1 MAIGSLSSLG
11 LGSKVLNYDVI
22 DKLKDADE
30 KALIAPLDKK
40 MEQNVEK
47 QKALVEIKTLLSALK
62 GPVKTLSDYSTYI
75 SRKSNV
81 TGDALSASV
90 GAGVPIQDI
99 KVDVQNLAQGDI
111 NELGAKFSS
120 RDDIFSQVDT
130 TLKFYTQN
138 KDYAVDIKAGMT
150 LGDVA
155 QSITDA
161 TNGEVM
167 GIVMKTG
174 GNDPYQLMVNTKN
187 TGEDNRIYFGSHL
200 QSTLTNKNALSLGV
214 DGSGKSEVS
223 LNLKGADGNMHEV
236 PIMLELPE
244 SASIKQKNTA
254 IQKAM
259 EQALEN
265 DPNFKDLIANGDISI
280 DTLHGGDSL
289 IINDRRGGNI
299 EVKGSKAKELGFL
312 QTTTQESDLLKSSRT
327 IKEGKLEGVVSLNGQ
342 KLDLSALT
350 KESNTSEEN
359 TDAIIQAIN
368 SKEGL
373 NAFKNAEGKLVINSK
388 TGMLTIKGEDASGKA
403 SLKDLGLNAGMVQS
417 YEASQNTLFM
427 SKNLQKASDSEF
439 TYNGVSITRPTNEVN
454 DVISGVNITLE
465 QTTEPNKPAIISV
478 SRDNQA
484 IIDSLKEFVKAYNE
498 LIPKLD
504 EDTRYDADTKIAG
517 IFNGV
522 GDIRTIRSSLNNV
535 FSYSVHTDN
544 GVESLMKYGLSL
556 DDKGVMSLDE
566 AKLSSALNS
575 NPKATQDFFYGSDS
589 KDMGGREIHQEGI
602 FSKFNQVIA
611 NLIDGGNAKLK
622 IYEDSLDR
630 DAKSLTKD
638 KENAQE
644 LLKTRYNIM
653 AERFAAYDSQ
663 ISKANQKFN
672 SVQMMIDQAA
682 AKKN

>member
-138 KDYAVDIKAGMT
+138 KDYTVSIKAGMT

-223 LNLKGADGNMHEV
+223 LNLKGADGSMHEV
-236 PIMLELPE
+236 PIMLELSE

-280 DTLHGGDSL
+280 DTLHGGESL

-299 EVKGSKAKELGFL
+299 EIKGSKAKELGFL

-327 IKEGKLEGVVSLNGQ
+327 IKEGKLEGAISLNGQ

-359 TDAIIQAIN
+359 TDAIVQAIN

-388 TGMLTIKGEDASGKA
+388 TGMLTIKGEDALGKD

-427 SKNLQKASDSEF
+427 SKNLQKASDSAF

-484 IIDSLKEFVKAYNE
+484 IIDSLTEFVKAYNE

-522 GDIRTIRSSLNNV
+522 GDIRAIRSSLNNV

>member
-81 TGDALSASV
+81 TGGALSASV

-138 KDYAVDIKAGMT
+138 KDYAVNIKAGMT

-187 TGEDNRIYFGSHL
+187 TGGDNRIYFGSHL

-254 IQKAM
+254 IQKAIQ
-259 EQALEN
+259 QALEN

-280 DTLHGGDSL
+280 DTLHGGESL

-299 EVKGSKAKELGFL
+299 EIKGSKAKELGFL
-312 QTTTQESDLLKSSRT
+312 QTATQESDLLKSSRT
-327 IKEGKLEGVVSLNGQ
+327 IKEGKLEGVISLNGQ
-342 KLDLSALT
+342 KLDLKALT

-368 SKEGL
+368 AKEGL

-388 TGMLTIKGEDASGKA
+388 TGMLTIKGEDALGKE
-403 SLKDLGLNAGMVQS
+403 SLKDLGLSAGIMQS
-417 YEASQNTLFM
+417 YEASQDTLFM
-427 SKNLQKASDSEF
+427 SKNLQKASDSQF

-522 GDIRTIRSSLNNV
+522 GDIRAIRSSLNNV

-566 AKLSSALNS
+566 AKLSNALNS

>member
-47 QKALVEIKTLLSALK
+47 QKALVEIKTLLSSLK

-138 KDYAVDIKAGMT
+138 KDYAIDIKAGMT

-187 TGEDNRIYFGSHL
+187 TGEDNRVYFGSHL

-244 SASIKQKNTA
+244 SASVKQKNTA
-254 IQKAM
+254 IQKAI

-280 DTLHGGDSL
+280 DTLHGGESL

-299 EVKGSKAKELGFL
+299 EIKGSKAKELGFL

-327 IKEGKLEGVVSLNGQ
+327 IKEGKLEGVISLNGQ
-342 KLDLSALT
+342 KLDLKALT

-368 SKEGL
+368 AKEGL

-388 TGMLTIKGEDASGKA
+388 TGMLTIKGEDALGKN
-403 SLKDLGLNAGMVQS
+403 SLKDLGLSAGMVQS
-417 YEASQNTLFM
+417 YEASQDTLFRA
-427 SKNLQKASDSEF
+427 KNLQKASDSQF

-454 DVISGVNITLE
+454 DVINGVNITLE

-478 SRDNQA
+478 SRDNQT

-522 GDIRTIRSSLNNV
+522 GDIRAIRSSLNNV

>member
-138 KDYAVDIKAGMT
+138 KDYAVSIKAGMT

-167 GIVMKTG
+167 GIVIKTG

-254 IQKAM
+254 IQKAI

-280 DTLHGGDSL
+280 DTLHGGESL

-299 EVKGSKAKELGFL
+299 EIKGSKAKELGFL

-359 TDAIIQAIN
+359 TDAIVQAIN

-388 TGMLTIKGEDASGKA
+388 TGMLTIKGEDALGKA
-403 SLKDLGLNAGMVQS
+403 SLKDLGLSAGMVQS

-427 SKNLQKASDSEF
+427 SKNLQKASDAEF

-484 IIDSLKEFVKAYNE
+484 IIDSLTEFVKAYNE

-522 GDIRTIRSSLNNV
+522 GDIRAIRSSLNNV

>member
-187 TGEDNRIYFGSHL
+187 TGEDNRVYFGSHL
-200 QSTLTNKNALSLGV
+200 QSTLTNKNALSLGL
-214 DGSGKSEVS
+214 DGAGKSELS
-223 LNLKGADGNMHEV
+223 LNLKGADGSMHEV

-244 SASIKQKNTA
+244 SASIKQKNAA

-280 DTLHGGDSL
+280 DTLHGGESL

-299 EVKGSKAKELGFL
+299 EIKGSKAKELGFL

-373 NAFKNAEGKLVINSK
+373 NAFKNSEGKLVINSK
-388 TGMLTIKGEDASGKA
+388 TGMLTIKGEDALGKA
-403 SLKDLGLNAGMVQS
+403 SLKDLGLSAGMVQS

-427 SKNLQKASDSEF
+427 SKNLQKASDSVF

-484 IIDSLKEFVKAYNE
+484 IIDSLTEFVKAYNE

-522 GDIRTIRSSLNNV
+522 GDIRAIRSSLNNV

>member
-47 QKALVEIKTLLSALK
+47 QKALVEIKTLLSSLK

-200 QSTLTNKNALSLGV
+200 QSTLTNKNALSLGL
-214 DGSGKSEVS
+214 DGAGKSELS
-223 LNLKGADGNMHEV
+223 LNLKGADGSMHEV

-244 SASIKQKNTA
+244 SASIKQKNAA

-280 DTLHGGDSL
+280 DTLHGGESL

-327 IKEGKLEGVVSLNGQ
+327 IKEGKLEGAISLNGQ

-368 SKEGL
+368 TKEGL
-373 NAFKNAEGKLVINSK
+373 SAFKNAEGKLVINSK
-388 TGMLTIKGEDASGKA
+388 TGMLTIKGEDALGKN

-417 YEASQNTLFM
+417 YEASQDTLFM
-427 SKNLQKASDSEF
+427 SKNLQKASDSAF

-484 IIDSLKEFVKAYNE
+484 IIDSLTEFVKAYNE

-522 GDIRTIRSSLNNV
+522 GDIRAIRSSLNNV

>member
-138 KDYAVDIKAGMT
+138 KDYAVNIKAGMT

-200 QSTLTNKNALSLGV
+200 QSTLTNKNTLSLGV
-214 DGSGKSEVS
+214 DGSAKSEVS
-223 LNLKGADGNMHEV
+223 LNLKGADGSMHEV

-280 DTLHGGDSL
+280 DTLHGGESL

-342 KLDLSALT
+342 KLNLSALT

-359 TDAIIQAIN
+359 TDAIVQAIN

-388 TGMLTIKGEDASGKA
+388 TGMLTIKGEDALGKA

-427 SKNLQKASDSEF
+427 SKNLQKASDSAF

-484 IIDSLKEFVKAYNE
+484 IIDSLTEFVKAYNE

-522 GDIRTIRSSLNNV
+522 GDIRAIRSSLNNV

-566 AKLSSALNS
+566 AKLSSTLNA

>member
-187 TGEDNRIYFGSHL
+187 TGEDNRVYFGSHL
-200 QSTLTNKNALSLGV
+200 QSTLTNKNALSLGL
-214 DGSGKSEVS
+214 DGSGKSELS
-223 LNLKGADGNMHEV
+223 LNLKGADGSMHEV

-244 SASIKQKNTA
+244 SASIKQKNAA

-280 DTLHGGDSL
+280 DTLHGGESL

-299 EVKGSKAKELGFL
+299 EIKGSKAKELGFL

-342 KLDLSALT
+342 KLDLSTLT

-388 TGMLTIKGEDASGKA
+388 TGMLTIKGEDALGKA
-403 SLKDLGLNAGMVQS
+403 SLKDLGLSAGMVQS
-417 YEASQNTLFM
+417 YEASQGTLFM
-427 SKNLQKASDSEF
+427 SKNLQKASDSAF

>member
-236 PIMLELPE
+236 PIVLELPE

-254 IQKAM
+254 IQKAI

-280 DTLHGGDSL
+280 DTLHGGESL

-299 EVKGSKAKELGFL
+299 EIKGSKAKELGFL
-312 QTTTQESDLLKSSRT
+312 QTATQESDLLKSSRT
-327 IKEGKLEGVVSLNGQ
+327 IKEGKLEGVISLNGQ
-342 KLDLSALT
+342 KLDLKALT
-350 KESNTSEEN
+350 KEGNTSEEN

-368 SKEGL
+368 AKEGL

-388 TGMLTIKGEDASGKA
+388 TGMLTIKGEDALGKA

-417 YEASQNTLFM
+417 YEASQGTLFM

-454 DVISGVNITLE
+454 DVINGVNITLE

-522 GDIRTIRSSLNNV
+522 GDIRAIRSSLNNV

-544 GVESLMKYGLSL
+544 GAESLMKYGLSL

>member
-187 TGEDNRIYFGSHL
+187 TGEDNRVYFGSHL

-214 DGSGKSEVS
+214 DESGKSEVS

-280 DTLHGGDSL
+280 DTLHGGESL

-299 EVKGSKAKELGFL
+299 EIKGSKAKELGFL
-312 QTTTQESDLLKSSRT
+312 QTATQESDLLKSSRT
-327 IKEGKLEGVVSLNGQ
+327 IKEGKLEGVISLNGQ
-342 KLDLSALT
+342 KLDLKALT
-350 KESNTSEEN
+350 KEGNTSEEN

-368 SKEGL
+368 AKEGL

-388 TGMLTIKGEDASGKA
+388 TGMLTIKGEDALGKN

-427 SKNLQKASDSEF
+427 SKNLQKASDSQF

-454 DVISGVNITLE
+454 DVINGVNITLE

-522 GDIRTIRSSLNNV
+522 GDIRAIRSSLNNV

-611 NLIDGGNAKLK
+611 NLIDGGNSKLK

>member
-214 DGSGKSEVS
+214 DGSGKSELS

-280 DTLHGGDSL
+280 DTLHGGESL

-299 EVKGSKAKELGFL
+299 EIKGSKAKELGFL
-312 QTTTQESDLLKSSRT
+312 QTATQESDLLKSSRT
-327 IKEGKLEGVVSLNGQ
+327 IKEGKLEGVISLNGQ
-342 KLDLSALT
+342 KLDLKALT

-368 SKEGL
+368 AKEGL

-388 TGMLTIKGEDASGKA
+388 TGMLTIKGEDALGKN

>member
-187 TGEDNRIYFGSHL
+187 TGEDNRVYFGSHL
-200 QSTLTNKNALSLGV
+200 QSTLTNKNALSLGL
-214 DGSGKSEVS
+214 DGAGKSELS

-280 DTLHGGDSL
+280 DTLHGGESL

-299 EVKGSKAKELGFL
+299 EIKGSKAKELGFL
-312 QTTTQESDLLKSSRT
+312 QTATQESDLLKSSRT
-327 IKEGKLEGVVSLNGQ
+327 IKEGKLEGAISLNGQ
-342 KLDLSALT
+342 KLDLKALT
-350 KESNTSEEN
+350 KESNTSEQN

-368 SKEGL
+368 AKEGL

-388 TGMLTIKGEDASGKA
+388 TGMLTIKGEDALGKN

-454 DVISGVNITLE
+454 DVINGVNITLE

>member
-214 DGSGKSEVS
+214 DGNGKSELS

-254 IQKAM
+254 IQKAI

-280 DTLHGGDSL
+280 DTLHGGESL

-299 EVKGSKAKELGFL
+299 EIKGSKAKELGFL

-327 IKEGKLEGVVSLNGQ
+327 IKEGKLEGVISLNGQ
-342 KLDLSALT
+342 KLDLKALT

-388 TGMLTIKGEDASGKA
+388 TGMLTIKGEDALGKA
-403 SLKDLGLNAGMVQS
+403 SLKDLGLSAGIMQS

>member
-81 TGDALSASV
+81 TGDALGASV

-200 QSTLTNKNALSLGV
+200 QSMLTNKNALSLGV
-214 DGSGKSEVS
+214 DGSGKSELS

-254 IQKAM
+254 IQKAI

-280 DTLHGGDSL
+280 DTFHGGESL

-299 EVKGSKAKELGFL
+299 EIKGSKAKELGFL

-342 KLDLSALT
+342 KLDLKALT
-350 KESNTSEEN
+350 KEGNTSEEN

-368 SKEGL
+368 AKEGL
-373 NAFKNAEGKLVINSK
+373 SAFKNAEGKLVINSK
-388 TGMLTIKGEDASGKA
+388 TGMLTIKGEDALGKA
-403 SLKDLGLNAGMVQS
+403 SLKDLGLSAGMVQS
-417 YEASQNTLFM
+417 YEASQDTLFRA
-427 SKNLQKASDSEF
+427 KNLQKASDSEF

-454 DVISGVNITLE
+454 DVINGVNITLE

>member
-47 QKALVEIKTLLSALK
+47 QKALVEIKTLLSSLK

-187 TGEDNRIYFGSHL
+187 TGEDNRVYFGSHL
-200 QSTLTNKNALSLGV
+200 QSTLTNKNALSLGL
-214 DGSGKSEVS
+214 DGDGKSELS

-244 SASIKQKNTA
+244 SASIKQKNAA

-280 DTLHGGDSL
+280 DTLHGGESL
-289 IINDRRGGNI
+289 IINDRRGGHI
-299 EVKGSKAKELGFL
+299 EIKGSKAKELGFL
-312 QTTTQESDLLKSSRT
+312 QTATQESDLLKSART

-342 KLDLSALT
+342 KLDLKALT
-350 KESNTSEEN
+350 KEGNTSEEN

-368 SKEGL
+368 AKEGL
-373 NAFKNAEGKLVINSK
+373 SAFKNAEGKLVINSK
-388 TGMLTIKGEDASGKA
+388 TGMLTIKGEDALGKA
-403 SLKDLGLNAGMVQS
+403 SLKDLGLSAGMVQS
-417 YEASQNTLFM
+417 YEASQDTLFM
-427 SKNLQKASDSEF
+427 SKNLQKASDSAF

-522 GDIRTIRSSLNNV
+522 GDIRAIRSSLNNV

>member
-187 TGEDNRIYFGSHL
+187 TGEDNRVYFGSHL

-280 DTLHGGDSL
+280 DTLHGGESL

-299 EVKGSKAKELGFL
+299 EIKGNKAKELGFL
-312 QTTTQESDLLKSSRT
+312 QTATQESDLLKSSRT
-327 IKEGKLEGVVSLNGQ
+327 IKEGKLEGVISLNGQ
-342 KLDLSALT
+342 KLDLKALT

-373 NAFKNAEGKLVINSK
+373 SAFKNAEGKLVINSK
-388 TGMLTIKGEDASGKA
+388 TGMLTIKGEDALGKA

-454 DVISGVNITLE
+454 DVINGVNITLE

>member
-47 QKALVEIKTLLSALK
+47 QKALVEIKTLLSSLK

-138 KDYAVDIKAGMT
+138 KDYAVNIKAGMT

-223 LNLKGADGNMHEV
+223 LNLKGADGSMHEV
-236 PIMLELPE
+236 PIVLELPE

-254 IQKAM
+254 IQKAI

-327 IKEGKLEGVVSLNGQ
+327 IKEGKLEGAISLNGQ

-368 SKEGL
+368 AKEGL
-373 NAFKNAEGKLVINSK
+373 SAFKNAEGKLVINSK
-388 TGMLTIKGEDASGKA
+388 TGMLTIKGEDALGKTN
-403 SLKDLGLNAGMVQS
+403 LKDLGLNAGMVQS

-427 SKNLQKASDSEF
+427 SKNLQKASDSAF

-484 IIDSLKEFVKAYNE
+484 IIDSLTEFVKAYNE

-522 GDIRTIRSSLNNV
+522 GDIRAIRSSLNNV

-566 AKLSSALNS
+566 AKLSSTLNS

>member
-120 RDDIFSQVDT
+120 RDDVFSQVDT

-138 KDYAVDIKAGMT
+138 KDYAVSIKAGMT

-214 DGSGKSEVS
+214 DGSGKSELS

-254 IQKAM
+254 IQKAI

-299 EVKGSKAKELGFL
+299 EIKGSKAKELGFL

-342 KLDLSALT
+342 KLNLSTLT

-388 TGMLTIKGEDASGKA
+388 TGMLTIKGEDALGKA
-403 SLKDLGLNAGMVQS
+403 NLKDLGLNAGMVQS

-484 IIDSLKEFVKAYNE
+484 IIDSLTEFVKAYNE

>member
-187 TGEDNRIYFGSHL
+187 TGEDNRVYFGSHL

-254 IQKAM
+254 IQKAI

-280 DTLHGGDSL
+280 DTLHGGESL

-299 EVKGSKAKELGFL
+299 EIKGSKAKELGFL
-312 QTTTQESDLLKSSRT
+312 QTATQESDLLKSSRT
-327 IKEGKLEGVVSLNGQ
+327 IKEGKLEGVISLNGQ
-342 KLDLSALT
+342 KLDLKALT
-350 KESNTSEEN
+350 KEGNTSEEN

-373 NAFKNAEGKLVINSK
+373 SAFKNAEGKLVINSK
-388 TGMLTIKGEDASGKA
+388 TGMLTIKGEDALGKA

-454 DVISGVNITLE
+454 DVINGVNITLE

>member
-138 KDYAVDIKAGMT
+138 KDYAIDIKAGMT

-187 TGEDNRIYFGSHL
+187 TGEDNRVYFGSHL
-200 QSTLTNKNALSLGV
+200 QSTLTNKNALSLGL
-214 DGSGKSEVS
+214 DGNGKSELS

-280 DTLHGGDSL
+280 DTLHGGESL

-299 EVKGSKAKELGFL
+299 EIKGSKAKELGFL

-342 KLDLSALT
+342 KLDLKALT
-350 KESNTSEEN
+350 KEGNTSEEN

-368 SKEGL
+368 AKEGL

-388 TGMLTIKGEDASGKA
+388 TGMLTIKGEDTLGKA

-427 SKNLQKASDSEF
+427 SKNLQKASDSQF

>member
-187 TGEDNRIYFGSHL
+187 TGEDNRVYFGSHL
-200 QSTLTNKNALSLGV
+200 QSTLTNKNALSLGL
-214 DGSGKSEVS
+214 DGSGKSELS

-254 IQKAM
+254 IQKAI

-280 DTLHGGDSL
+280 DTLHGGESL

-299 EVKGSKAKELGFL
+299 EIKGSKAKELGFL
-312 QTTTQESDLLKSSRT
+312 QTATQESDLLKSSRT
-327 IKEGKLEGVVSLNGQ
+327 IKEGKLEGVISLNGQ
-342 KLDLSALT
+342 KLDLKALT
-350 KESNTSEEN
+350 KEGNTSEEN

-368 SKEGL
+368 AKEGL
-373 NAFKNAEGKLVINSK
+373 SAFKNAEGKLVINSK
-388 TGMLTIKGEDASGKA
+388 TGMLTIKGEDALGKA
-403 SLKDLGLNAGMVQS
+403 SLKDLGLSAGMVQS
-417 YEASQNTLFM
+417 YEASQDTLFRA
-427 SKNLQKASDSEF
+427 KNLQKASDSEF

-454 DVISGVNITLE
+454 DVINGVNITLE

-535 FSYSVHTDN
+535 FSYSVHTDS

>member
-111 NELGAKFSS
+111 NELGARFSS

-138 KDYAVDIKAGMT
+138 KDYAVSIKAGMT

-187 TGEDNRIYFGSHL
+187 TGGDNRIYFGSHL

-214 DGSGKSEVS
+214 DGSGKSELS

-280 DTLHGGDSL
+280 DTLHGGESL

-312 QTTTQESDLLKSSRT
+312 QTATQESDLLKSSRT

-342 KLDLSALT
+342 KLDLSTLT

-368 SKEGL
+368 AKEGL

-388 TGMLTIKGEDASGKA
+388 TGMLTIKGEDALGKN
-403 SLKDLGLNAGMVQS
+403 SLKDLGLSAGMVQS
-417 YEASQNTLFM
+417 YEASQDTLFM

-484 IIDSLKEFVKAYNE
+484 IIDSLTEFVKAYNE

-522 GDIRTIRSSLNNV
+522 GDIRAIRSSLNNV

>member
-236 PIMLELPE
+236 PIVLELPE

-254 IQKAM
+254 IQKAI

-280 DTLHGGDSL
+280 DTLHGGESL

-299 EVKGSKAKELGFL
+299 EVKGSKAKEIGFL

-327 IKEGKLEGVVSLNGQ
+327 IKEGKLEGVISLNGQ
-342 KLDLSALT
+342 KLDLKALT

-368 SKEGL
+368 AKEGL

-388 TGMLTIKGEDASGKA
+388 TGMLTIKGEDALGKA
-403 SLKDLGLNAGMVQS
+403 SLKDLGLSAGMVQS
-417 YEASQNTLFM
+417 YEASQDTLFM

-439 TYNGVSITRPTNEVN
+439 TYNGVSITRPTNEIN

>member
-254 IQKAM
+254 IQKAI

-280 DTLHGGDSL
+280 DTLHGGESL

-299 EVKGSKAKELGFL
+299 EIKGSKAKELGFL

-327 IKEGKLEGVVSLNGQ
+327 IKEGKLEGVISLNGQ
-342 KLDLSALT
+342 KLDLKALT
-350 KESNTSEEN
+350 KEGNTSEEN

-388 TGMLTIKGEDASGKA
+388 TGMLTIKGEDALGKA
-403 SLKDLGLNAGMVQS
+403 SLKDLGLSAGMVQS

-454 DVISGVNITLE
+454 DVINGVNITLE

>member
-47 QKALVEIKTLLSALK
+47 QKALVEIKTLLSSLK

-214 DGSGKSEVS
+214 DGSGKSEAS
-223 LNLKGADGNMHEV
+223 LNLKGADGSMHEV
-236 PIMLELPE
+236 PIILELPE

-254 IQKAM
+254 IQKAI

-280 DTLHGGDSL
+280 DTLHGGESL

-342 KLDLSALT
+342 KLDLSTLT

-388 TGMLTIKGEDASGKA
+388 TGMLTIKGEDALGKA
-403 SLKDLGLNAGMVQS
+403 SLKDLGLSAGMVQS
-417 YEASQNTLFM
+417 YEASQGTLFM
-427 SKNLQKASDSEF
+427 SKNLQKASDSVF

-484 IIDSLKEFVKAYNE
+484 IIDSLTEFVKAYNE

-522 GDIRTIRSSLNNV
+522 SDIRAIRSSLNNV

-566 AKLSSALNS
+566 AKLSSVLNS

>member
-47 QKALVEIKTLLSALK
+47 QKALVEIKTLLSSLK

-138 KDYAVDIKAGMT
+138 KDYAIDIKAGMT

-187 TGEDNRIYFGSHL
+187 TGEDNRVYFGSHL

-214 DGSGKSEVS
+214 DGAGKSELS
-223 LNLKGADGNMHEV
+223 LSLKGADGNMHEV

-254 IQKAM
+254 IQKAI

-280 DTLHGGDSL
+280 DTLHGGESL

-299 EVKGSKAKELGFL
+299 EIKGSKAKELGFL

-327 IKEGKLEGVVSLNGQ
+327 IKEGKLEGVISLNGQ
-342 KLDLSALT
+342 KLDLKALT

-388 TGMLTIKGEDASGKA
+388 TGMLTIKGEDALGKN
-403 SLKDLGLNAGMVQS
+403 SLKDLGLSAGMVQS
-417 YEASQNTLFM
+417 YEASQDTLFM
-427 SKNLQKASDSEF
+427 SKNLQKASDSQF

-522 GDIRTIRSSLNNV
+522 GDIRAIRSSLNNV

>member
-47 QKALVEIKTLLSALK
+47 QKALVEIKTLLSSLK

-187 TGEDNRIYFGSHL
+187 TGEDNRVYFGSHL
-200 QSTLTNKNALSLGV
+200 QSTLTNKNALSLGL
-214 DGSGKSEVS
+214 DGAGKSELS

-280 DTLHGGDSL
+280 DTLHGGESL

-312 QTTTQESDLLKSSRT
+312 QTATQESDLLKSSRT
-327 IKEGKLEGVVSLNGQ
+327 IKEGKLEGVISLNGQ
-342 KLDLSALT
+342 KLDLKALT
-350 KESNTSEEN
+350 KEGNTSEEN

-388 TGMLTIKGEDASGKA
+388 TGMLTIKGEDALGKN
-403 SLKDLGLNAGMVQS
+403 SLKDLGLSAGMVQS

-427 SKNLQKASDSEF
+427 SKNLQKAGDSEF

-484 IIDSLKEFVKAYNE
+484 IIDSLTEFVKAYNE

-522 GDIRTIRSSLNNV
+522 GDIRAIRSSLNNV

>member
-138 KDYAVDIKAGMT
+138 KDYAINIKAGMT

-280 DTLHGGDSL
+280 DTLHGGESL

-299 EVKGSKAKELGFL
+299 EIKGSKAKELGFL
-312 QTTTQESDLLKSSRT
+312 QTATQESDLLKSSRT
-327 IKEGKLEGVVSLNGQ
+327 IKEGKLEGVISLNGQ
-342 KLDLSALT
+342 KLDLKALT
-350 KESNTSEEN
+350 KEGNTSEEN

-388 TGMLTIKGEDASGKA
+388 TGMLTIKGEDALGKA

-427 SKNLQKASDSEF
+427 SNNLQKASDSEF

-522 GDIRTIRSSLNNV
+522 GDIRAIRSSLNNV

>member
-47 QKALVEIKTLLSALK
+47 QKALVEIKTLLSSLK

-138 KDYAVDIKAGMT
+138 KDYAVNIKAGMT

-214 DGSGKSEVS
+214 DGSGKSELS

-254 IQKAM
+254 IQKAI

-280 DTLHGGDSL
+280 DTLHGGESL

-299 EVKGSKAKELGFL
+299 EIKGSKAKELGFL
-312 QTTTQESDLLKSSRT
+312 QTATQESDLLKSSRT
-327 IKEGKLEGVVSLNGQ
+327 IKEGKLEGVISLNGQ
-342 KLDLSALT
+342 KLDLKALT
-350 KESNTSEEN
+350 KEGNTSEEN

-368 SKEGL
+368 AKEGL
-373 NAFKNAEGKLVINSK
+373 SAFKNAEGKLVINSK
-388 TGMLTIKGEDASGKA
+388 TGMLTIKGEDALGKD

-454 DVISGVNITLE
+454 DVINGVNITLE

>member
-187 TGEDNRIYFGSHL
+187 TGEDNRVYFGSHL

-254 IQKAM
+254 IQKAI

-280 DTLHGGDSL
+280 DTLHGGESL

-299 EVKGSKAKELGFL
+299 EIKGSKAKELGFL

-327 IKEGKLEGVVSLNGQ
+327 IKEGKLEGVISLNGQ
-342 KLDLSALT
+342 KLDLKALT
-350 KESNTSEEN
+350 KEGNTSEEN

-368 SKEGL
+368 AKEGL

-388 TGMLTIKGEDASGKA
+388 TGMLTIKGEDALGKA
-403 SLKDLGLNAGMVQS
+403 SLKDLGLSAGMVQS

-454 DVISGVNITLE
+454 DVINGVNITLE

>member
-280 DTLHGGDSL
+280 DTLHGGESL

-299 EVKGSKAKELGFL
+299 EIKGSKAKELGFL

-327 IKEGKLEGVVSLNGQ
+327 IKEGKLEGAVSLNGQ

-350 KESNTSEEN
+350 KASNTSEEN

-368 SKEGL
+368 AKEGL

-388 TGMLTIKGEDASGKA
+388 TGMLTIKGEDALGKA
-403 SLKDLGLNAGMVQS
+403 SLKDLGLSAGMVQS
-417 YEASQNTLFM
+417 YEASQDTLFM
-427 SKNLQKASDSEF
+427 SKNLQKASDSAF

-454 DVISGVNITLE
+454 DVINGVNITLE

-522 GDIRTIRSSLNNV
+522 GDIRAIRSSLNNV

-611 NLIDGGNAKLK
+611 NLIDGENAKLK

>member
-200 QSTLTNKNALSLGV
+200 QSTLTNKNALSLGL
-214 DGSGKSEVS
+214 DGSGKSELS

-254 IQKAM
+254 IQKAI

-280 DTLHGGDSL
+280 DTLHGGESL

-299 EVKGSKAKELGFL
+299 EIKGSKAKELGFL
-312 QTTTQESDLLKSSRT
+312 QTATQESDLLKSSRT
-327 IKEGKLEGVVSLNGQ
+327 IKEGKLEGVISLNGQ
-342 KLDLSALT
+342 KLDLKALT
-350 KESNTSEEN
+350 KEGNTSEEN

-368 SKEGL
+368 AKEGL
-373 NAFKNAEGKLVINSK
+373 SAFKNAEGKLVINSK
-388 TGMLTIKGEDASGKA
+388 TGMLTIKGEDALGKA
-403 SLKDLGLNAGMVQS
+403 SLKDLGLSAGMVQS

-517 IFNGV
+517 IFNSV

>member
-47 QKALVEIKTLLSALK
+47 QKALVEIKTLLSSLK

-90 GAGVPIQDI
+90 GTGVPIQDI

-254 IQKAM
+254 IQKAI

-280 DTLHGGDSL
+280 DTLHGGESL

-299 EVKGSKAKELGFL
+299 EIKGSKAKELGFL

-327 IKEGKLEGVVSLNGQ
+327 IKEGKLEGVISLNGQ
-342 KLDLSALT
+342 KLDLKALT

-368 SKEGL
+368 AKEGL

-388 TGMLTIKGEDASGKA
+388 TGMLTIKGEDALGKA
-403 SLKDLGLNAGMVQS
+403 SLKDLGLSAGMVQS
-417 YEASQNTLFM
+417 YEASQDTLFRA
-427 SKNLQKASDSEF
+427 KNLQKASDSEF

-454 DVISGVNITLE
+454 DVINGVNITLE

-522 GDIRTIRSSLNNV
+522 GDIRAIRSSLNNV

-566 AKLSSALNS
+566 AKLSSTLNS

>member
-47 QKALVEIKTLLSALK
+47 QKALVEIKTLLSSLK

-111 NELGAKFSS
+111 NKLGAKFSS

-280 DTLHGGDSL
+280 DTLHGGESL

-299 EVKGSKAKELGFL
+299 EIKGSKAKELGFL

-388 TGMLTIKGEDASGKA
+388 TGMLTIKGEDALGKA
-403 SLKDLGLNAGMVQS
+403 SLKDLGLSAGMVQS
-417 YEASQNTLFM
+417 YEASQDTLFRA
-427 SKNLQKASDSEF
+427 KNLQKASDSEF

-454 DVISGVNITLE
+454 DVINGVNITLE

-522 GDIRTIRSSLNNV
+522 GDIRAIRSSLNNV

>member
-90 GAGVPIQDI
+90 GVGVPIQDI

-138 KDYAVDIKAGMT
+138 KDYAVSIKAGMT

-187 TGEDNRIYFGSHL
+187 TGEDNRVYFGSHL

-214 DGSGKSEVS
+214 DGSAKSELS

-254 IQKAM
+254 IQKAI

-280 DTLHGGDSL
+280 DTLHGGESL

-299 EVKGSKAKELGFL
+299 EIKGSKAKELGFL

-368 SKEGL
+368 AKEGL
-373 NAFKNAEGKLVINSK
+373 SAFKNAEGKLVINSK
-388 TGMLTIKGEDASGKA
+388 TGMLTIKGEDALGKA
-403 SLKDLGLNAGMVQS
+403 SLKDLGLSTGMVQS
-417 YEASQNTLFM
+417 YEASQGTLFM

-454 DVISGVNITLE
+454 DVINGVNITLE

>member
-47 QKALVEIKTLLSALK
+47 QKALVEIKTLLSSLK

-187 TGEDNRIYFGSHL
+187 TGEDNRVYFGSHL
-200 QSTLTNKNALSLGV
+200 QSTLTNKNALSLGL

-254 IQKAM
+254 IQKAI

-280 DTLHGGDSL
+280 DTLHGGESL

-299 EVKGSKAKELGFL
+299 EIKGSKAKELGFL

-342 KLDLSALT
+342 KLDLKALT
-350 KESNTSEEN
+350 KEGNTSEEN

-368 SKEGL
+368 AKEGL

-388 TGMLTIKGEDASGKA
+388 TGMLTIKGEDALGKD
-403 SLKDLGLNAGMVQS
+403 SLKDLGLSAGIMQS
-417 YEASQNTLFM
+417 YEASQDTLFM
-427 SKNLQKASDSEF
+427 SKNLQKASDSQF

-454 DVISGVNITLE
+454 DVINGVNITLE

>member
-130 TLKFYTQN
+130 TLKFYTQS

-200 QSTLTNKNALSLGV
+200 QSTLTNKNALFLGV

-254 IQKAM
+254 IQKAI

-280 DTLHGGDSL
+280 DTLHGGESL

-299 EVKGSKAKELGFL
+299 EIKGSKAKELGFL
-312 QTTTQESDLLKSSRT
+312 QTATQESDLLKSSRT
-327 IKEGKLEGVVSLNGQ
+327 IKEGKLEGVISLNGQ
-342 KLDLSALT
+342 KLDLKALT

-388 TGMLTIKGEDASGKA
+388 TGMLTIKGEDALGKN

-454 DVISGVNITLE
+454 DVINGVNITLE
-465 QTTEPNKPAIISV
+465 QTTEPNKPTIISV

-484 IIDSLKEFVKAYNE
+484 IIDSLTEFVKAYNE

-522 GDIRTIRSSLNNV
+522 GDIRAIRSSLNNV

>member
-138 KDYAVDIKAGMT
+138 KDYAVNIKAGMT

-200 QSTLTNKNALSLGV
+200 QSMLTNKNALSLGV

-244 SASIKQKNTA
+244 STSIKQKNTA
-254 IQKAM
+254 IQKAI

-280 DTLHGGDSL
+280 DTLHGGESL

-327 IKEGKLEGVVSLNGQ
+327 IKEGKLEGVISLNGQ
-342 KLDLSALT
+342 KLDLKALT
-350 KESNTSEEN
+350 KEGNTSEEN

-368 SKEGL
+368 AKEGL

-388 TGMLTIKGEDASGKA
+388 TGMLTIKGEDALGKA
-403 SLKDLGLNAGMVQS
+403 SLKDLGLSAGIMQS
-417 YEASQNTLFM
+417 YEASQDTLFM

>member
-138 KDYAVDIKAGMT
+138 KDYAVNIKAGMT

-254 IQKAM
+254 IQKAI

-280 DTLHGGDSL
+280 DTLHGGESL

-299 EVKGSKAKELGFL
+299 EIKGSKAKELGFL

-327 IKEGKLEGVVSLNGQ
+327 IKEGKLEGVISLNGQ
-342 KLDLSALT
+342 KLDLKALT

-373 NAFKNAEGKLVINSK
+373 SAFKNAEGKLVINSK
-388 TGMLTIKGEDASGKA
+388 TGMLTIKGEDALGKA

-417 YEASQNTLFM
+417 YEASQDTLFM

>member
-280 DTLHGGDSL
+280 DTLHGGESL

-299 EVKGSKAKELGFL
+299 EIKGSKAKELGFL
-312 QTTTQESDLLKSSRT
+312 QTATQESDLLKSSRT
-327 IKEGKLEGVVSLNGQ
+327 IKEGKLEGVISLNGQ
-342 KLDLSALT
+342 KLDLKALT
-350 KESNTSEEN
+350 KEGNTSEEN

-368 SKEGL
+368 AKEGL

-388 TGMLTIKGEDASGKA
+388 TGMLTIKGEDALGKA